1 LREGAAMW
9 GIFVPA
15 LEKMGMRV
23 RDFDWCAGRVARA
36 AFVAYCGLS
45 RSRCEAWASRAKE
58 WAVESS
64 HVASEYEGK
73 YQRYPNEHVY
83 DSKSTSHLLNL
94 NFIILFAF
102 CYDCPFA

>member
-1 LREGAAMW
+1 MW

-36 AFVAYCGLS
+36 AFVAYCSPS

-73 YQRYPNEHVY
+73 DQDTQMNM
-83 DSKSTSHLLNL
+83 STTPSPLH
-94 NFIILFAF
+94 ICSI
-102 CYDCPFA
+102 